1 MLRVQGLP
9 RVTVADLKP
18 IDIIRLS
25 GASLVIAM
33 LLVGWWGIFGIT
45 GDQNILNRA
54 IAGGALSREYLTA
67 EPWRIISAPL
77 LHLHAVHLATN
88 LLFCGLLSI
97 GCSLNRSMR
106 STVSLFFISG
116 WFATVV
122 GVLTQPG
129 WFLGASGA
137 MFGLLG
143 AIIASHRRALSN
155 GRLLLVSVVA
165 ICVSLLSKG
174 DAVAHVA
181 GLVSGAVIGD
191 FDIFRRD
198 RASHFIL
205 TIACLGIG
213 YGLYQLT

>member
-9 RVTVADLKP
+9 RVTVADFKP

-25 GASLVIAM
+25 GASLVIAV

-77 LHLHAVHLATN
+77 LHLHAIHLATN
-88 LLFCGLLSI
+88 LLFCALLSI

-106 STVSLFFISG
+106 STVSRFFISG
-116 WFATVV
+116 WFATVI

-129 WFLGASGA
+129 WFLGA
-137 MFGLLG
+137 
-143 AIIASHRRALSN
+143 IITSHRQTLSN
-155 GRLLLVSVVA
+155 RKMVLLSMVA
-165 ICVSLLSKG
+165 VCVSLLSKG

-181 GLVSGAVIGD
+181 GLVSGAVIGG

-205 TIACLGIG
+205 TIACIGIG